1 MDVGGGLI
9 LTDEQVSAW
18 IAAYPDQ
25 YNEYVEAGLFDEDT
39 KELLDIPEW
48 MNDGDP
54 NNGPFDFGL
63 NPSHGT
69 SGW

>member
-1 MDVGGGLI
+1 MDVGGGFI
-9 LTDEQVSAW
+9 LTADQATDW
-18 IAAYPDQ
+18 KNTYPEE
-25 YNEYVEAGLFDEDT
+25 YAEYVEAELFDPDSG
-39 KELLDIPEW
+39 ELLDIPEW

-54 NNGPFDFGL
+54 NNGPFDFKL